1 MSTYPVDP
9 AQPANHANHADRPVT
24 VTLLVRST
32 CGSCSRVREQITPL
46 CVDLHADL
54 DVVDVD
60 GETSLAV
67 EFGDRVPVVLVDDER
82 SPAGRSTTTN
92 WWTPSPPREHADPEQ
107 PDTGALTEAP
117 AQMRAPSTPRGA
129 APYTSH
135 TRTLWS
141 SGGGTDTVDI
151 R

>member
-1 MSTYPVDP
+1 MSTYPSDP

-32 CGSCSRVREQITPL
+32 CGSCARVREQITPL

-67 EFGDRVPVVLVDDER
+67 EFGDRVPVVLVDDEEV
-82 SPAGRSTTTN
+82 ACWEIDDDELVDAVT
-92 WWTPSPPREHADPEQ
+92 A
-107 PDTGALTEAP
+107 A
-117 AQMRAPSTPRGA
+117 RAR
-129 APYTSH
+129 
-135 TRTLWS
+135 
-141 SGGGTDTVDI
+141 
-151 R
+151 